1 MNKFENAAVIL
12 DKLVNEGKIPGA
24 CLKVNVGDKTVMN
37 HSTGYADAEK
47 TKPVSENTIYQLA
60 SMSKPVTTVA
70 ALMLLEQG
78 KLDLNASIAEYLPD
92 YVGTNKEPVK
102 VIHLMNH
109 SCGLGMLMHP
119 GMIQGIMLSDVKND
133 KLADRVTRW
142 KDLAPEQEYSSS

>member
-1 MNKFENAAVIL
+1 M
-12 DKLVNEGKIPGA
+12 
-24 CLKVNVGDKTVMN
+24 
-37 HSTGYADAEK
+37 
-47 TKPVSENTIYQLA
+47 
-60 SMSKPVTTVA
+60 TVA
-70 ALMLLEQG
+70 ALTLLEQG
-78 KLDLNASIAEYLPD
+78 KPDLNASIAEYLPE
-92 YVGTNKEPVK
+92 YAGTDKEPVK